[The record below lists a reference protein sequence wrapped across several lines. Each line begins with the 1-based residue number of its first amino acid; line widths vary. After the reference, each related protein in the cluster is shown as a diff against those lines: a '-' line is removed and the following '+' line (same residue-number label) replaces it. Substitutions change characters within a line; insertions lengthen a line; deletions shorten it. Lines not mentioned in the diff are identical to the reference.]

1 MTNETRKRVRGWIL
15 QFLADQAVGADGLR
29 AQLTP
34 ERLQQ
39 DLFSASLE
47 VSIDDVRAEC
57 SYLAGKRLVE
67 MERFSG
73 AAGRLLGGTRTGV
86 RITSA
91 GIDVKDG
98 TTREPGIDL
107 GVFATV

>member
-1 MTNETRKRVRGWIL
+1 MTNENRKRVRGWIL
-15 QFLADQAVGADGLR
+15 QFLADQPVGADGLR

-39 DLFSASLE
+39 DLFAAAQE
-47 VSIDDVRAEC
+47 VSLDEVRAEC
-57 SYLAGKRLVE
+57 GYLAGKCLVQ

-73 AAGRLLGGTRTGV
+73 RAGQLLGGTRTGV

-91 GIDVKDG
+91 GIDVRDG
-98 TTREPGIDL
+98 TTREPGVDL